1 MAINHS
7 LSQQEKLKNKIA
19 SLFDLLKQLYGAEN
33 LVLKAGKFD
42 ALDEL
47 ESNDYES
54 KLKALKKIILSNPV
68 DENFPESFSEKY
80 ELLEKLEDKLVE
92 KMSRKFFQQKM
103 EARVKKRLANKQEEY
118 IKEIKKEIVAEE
130 SEEEVESPGMLKKYI
145 ELEALEARGLN
156 ASLANFF
163 RPKKLNEVIGQEK
176 GIETLLS
183 KLASPYPQHIIIYGP
198 PGVGKTTAARLAL
211 EEAKKMRHTPF
222 QKKAEFVEVD
232 ATTLRWDAREATNPL
247 LGSVHDPIYQG
258 ARGELA
264 KKSIPEPKTG
274 LVTEAHGGILFID
287 EIGELDPMLQN
298 KLLKVLEDKRVEFNS
313 SYYDQQLDDAPEYIK
328 KLFNDGAPA
337 DFILVGATTKQPHDI
352 TSALR
357 SRTSSIF
364 FNPLTTEDIKKI
376 VKTAA
381 KKIEFEVTKAAID
394 LISQYTLQGRK
405 AINILVESYSLA
417 LYQSKAKIEK
427 SEVLE
432 VIKRNRLVPT
442 AKKKSGQA
450 MIGKSL
456 GLGVNNYL
464 GSILEIEACAF
475 KTEPK
480 KGKIRI
486 NEAAGDMVRDSIFN
500 AVTAM
505 KKIFA
510 FNPDDYD
517 IHVNIVGGAKV
528 DGPSAGIA
536 ILSAIYS
543 AIKEVPIRQDI
554 AITGEISLAGLI
566 KPVGGIVEKI
576 YGAYQNGITE
586 ILLPEE
592 NELVINEKNVKINS
606 VKNVEEVLA
615 RLIDNK
621 ED

>member
-42 ALDEL
+42 VLDEL
-47 ESNDYES
+47 ESDDYEAR
-54 KLKALKKIILSNPV
+54 LRVLKKIILSNPV
-68 DENFPESFSEKY
+68 DEQLPQSFAKKY
-80 ELLEKLEDKLVE
+80 ELLERLEDKLVE
-92 KMSRKFFQQKM
+92 QMARKFFKQKM
-103 EARVKKRLANKQEEY
+103 ESRIKKRLADKQEEY
-118 IKEIKKEIVAEE
+118 ITEIKKEIVAEE
-130 SEEEVESPGMLKKYI
+130 TEEETESPGMLKKYI
-145 ELEALEARGLN
+145 ELEALEEKGLN
-156 ASLANFF
+156 SSLSDFF
-163 RPKKLNEVIGQEK
+163 RPKNLAQVVGQEK

-211 EEAKKMRHTPF
+211 EKAKQMAHTPF
-222 QKKAEFVEVD
+222 EKEAEFIEVD
-232 ATTLRWDAREATNPL
+232 ATTLRWDAKEATNPL

-298 KLLKVLEDKRVEFNS
+298 KLLKVLEDKRVEFDS
-313 SYYDQQLDDAPEYIK
+313 SYFDQELDDVPEYIK

-364 FNPLTTEDIKKI
+364 FNPLTAEDIKEI

-381 KKIEFEVTKAAID
+381 KKIEFDFTQAAID

-417 LYQSKAKIEK
+417 LYEGKEKIEK
-427 SEVLE
+427 AEVLE

-442 AKKKSGQA
+442 ANKKSGQA

-475 KTEPK
+475 KSKTK
-480 KGKIRI
+480 KAKIRI

-505 KKIFA
+505 KKLFD
-510 FNPDDYD
+510 FNTDDYD
-517 IHVNIVGGAKV
+517 IHVNIVGGGKV

-536 ILSAIYS
+536 ILVAIYS
-543 AIKEVPIRQDI
+543 AIKQVPIRQDI

-576 YGAYQNGITE
+576 YGAYQSGITE
-586 ILLPEE
+586 ILLPDE
-592 NELVINEKNVKINS
+592 NELVINEKGVKINS
-606 VKNVEEVLA
+606 VKTVEEVLA
-615 RLIDNK
+615 RLIVEK